1 MFTKKIL
8 IYIALLITLIRFF
21 IPLHPDFDTL
31 LVWLFILYIIPIIL
45 CIIGFKSDKL
55 IATMITIPN
64 LMGIGYRIFIFF
76 NDFLHLK

>member
-1 MFTKKIL
+1 MFTKNIDL
-8 IYIALLITLIRFF
+8 YCAPYYLNSFF

-31 LVWLFILYIIPIIL
+31 LVWLFILYIVPIIL

-55 IATMITIPN
+55 IATMIMIPN
-64 LMGIGYRIFIFF
+64 LMGIGYRLFIFF